1 LPQKLGPLSD
11 KDSSL
16 GREKVV
22 TLSNYKQRE
31 RLVIL
36 EIFASSP
43 GRGGVFL
50 SHFNS
55 FFPLSSNRERDKRTL
70 KGEGTSSL
78 SLVSLNEGG
87 RGSSYFFARGE
98 IL

>member
-1 LPQKLGPLSD
+1 MNHKFIYYFFLFIIVLDDLPQKLGPLSD

-50 SHFNS
+50 SHF
-55 FFPLSSNRERDKRTL
+55 
-70 KGEGTSSL
+70 
-78 SLVSLNEGG
+78 
-87 RGSSYFFARGE
+87 
-98 IL
+98 